1 MKFELE
7 VNSDE
12 FDVLLVSRLQETY
25 IDHVTRWMFEPDAEN
40 VAESLLTVL
49 QLFMVKREFDD
60 WYESVKEL

>member
-12 FDVLLVSRLQETY
+12 FDALLVSRLQETY
-25 IDHVTRWMFEPDAEN
+25 IDHVTRWKHEPDAEK